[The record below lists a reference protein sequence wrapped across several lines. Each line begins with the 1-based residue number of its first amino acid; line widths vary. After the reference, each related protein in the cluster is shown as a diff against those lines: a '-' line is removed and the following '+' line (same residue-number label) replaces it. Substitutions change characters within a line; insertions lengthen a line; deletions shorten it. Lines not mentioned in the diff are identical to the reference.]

1 VTPEGITIRW
11 AGPAD
16 HSALAA
22 LAALESRPLPRAPLL
37 VAERDGAVLA
47 ALPVG
52 IGAPPLADPF
62 TRSGELVALLELRAE
77 QLRRAERPR
86 RAERLPRLP
95 LARPRFH

>member
-16 HSALAA
+16 HGALTA

-52 IGAPPLADPF
+52 VGAPALADPF
-62 TRSGELVALLELRAE
+62 TRSAELVALLELRAE

-86 RAERLPRLP
+86 LGDRLPRP
-95 LARPRFH
+95 HLARPHFR